1 MQIHLLFASLLTAC
15 GSKTEDTGERTDTG
29 TIINTEASY
38 TYECY
43 ADDDWC
49 SIDSTTT
56 TLDEETLSSYLDITG
71 NLTEES
77 CSTLCYEQS
86 GTYYDYLCSCD
97 YTGPDADG
105 NHPVTCEYTMCAV
118 EGRGHANIAKLT
130 RATGAS
136 EMNRYFIR
144 AYHAEASSVAAFVQL
159 RAELKQHGA
168 PEELLQR
175 CMKAAVEEVHHARMM
190 AKLIRDAGECIP
202 ELDFGR
208 ISKRSMFELALDNAV
223 EGCIF
228 ETYSALKAHYQSKHA
243 TDPRVR
249 TVMKVVAPDET
260 RHAQLAWDI
269 HHFLMSKLSEDEQE
283 LIRHAQ
289 HQAAQQLIDQAKS
302 EVERVDGNM
311 VAPPIELAERFAAK
325 IVA

>member
-15 GSKTEDTGERTDTG
+15 GTKTEDTSDNTDTG

-43 ADDDWC
+43 ADDEWC
-49 SIDSTTT
+49 SMDSTTT

-71 NLTEES
+71 SLTEES

-97 YTGPDADG
+97 YTGPDSDG

-118 EGRGHANIAKLT
+118 EGRGHGNIAKL
-130 RATGAS
+130 RQATGTS
-136 EMNRYFIR
+136 EINRYFIR

-168 PEELLQR
+168 PKELLQR
-175 CMKAAVEEVHHARMM
+175 CMKAAVQEVHHARMM
-190 AKLIRDAGECIP
+190 AKLIRDVGECIP
-202 ELDFGR
+202 ELDFGSF
-208 ISKRSMFELALDNAV
+208 SKRSMFNLALDNAV

-243 TDPRVR
+243 TDPRVLA
-249 TVMKVVAPDET
+249 VMKVIAPDET
-260 RHAQLAWDI
+260 DHAQLAWDI

-283 LIRHAQ
+283 QVRHAQ
-289 HQAAQQLIDQAKS
+289 HYAVQQLITQAKS
-302 EVERVDGNM
+302 EVDRAGINM
-311 VAPPIELAERFAAK
+311 VAPPIELAEQFAEK